1 MSNNIFD
8 NNNSCDCDCDVN
20 FDPAD
25 LADPDNSIYRGLRAD
40 YPGYFNN
47 RSRSQPQPSPK
58 SSYDWKPLP
67 FKKLVKGIIIFI
79 LAGFLSSILGVVVS
93 LLMHLF

>member
-1 MSNNIFD
+1 MNNNIFD
-8 NNNSCDCDCDVN
+8 NNNCDCDCDFN

-25 LADPDNSIYRGLRAD
+25 FLDPDNSVYTGLRAD
-40 YPGYFNN
+40 YPGYFN
-47 RSRSQPQPSPK
+47 RRPQSQPQQSPK

-67 FKKLVKGIIIFI
+67 FKKLVKGFIIFTI
-79 LAGFLSSILGVVVS
+79 VGFSSSIIGVVVS